1 MVLASPKIMD
11 KQEILNAIRDSLVNL
26 DFDKS
31 KEYTEKALEVGI
43 DPQEIIL
50 KSVAEGMEIVGRKFE
65 ASEYFLSELI
75 VAGEIGKEITKI
87 LEPKL
92 KGVEVKK
99 AGKVVI
105 GTVRGDLHDI
115 GKNIV
120 AMMLEASEFKVVDLG
135 ADVAPEAFVDAVK
148 RERPNVVA
156 MSALLTVTMVEMKN
170 VIDMLKAAN
179 VRNAVKVIIGGAAVT
194 DEYAKS
200 IGADG
205 YGANA
210 VEGVRICRQWIK

>member
-1 MVLASPKIMD
+1 MSKENLLD
-11 KQEILNAIRDSLVNL
+11 AIRDSIVNL

-31 KEYTEKALEVGI
+31 REYTLKALESGVK
-43 DPQEIIL
+43 PQEIIS
-50 KSVAEGMEIVGRKFE
+50 KSIAEGMDIVGKKFE

-87 LEPKL
+87 LEPHL
-92 KGVEVKK
+92 KGTEVKK
-99 AGKVVI
+99 LGKVVI

-120 AMMLEASEFKVVDLG
+120 AIMLEAAGFEVVDLG
-135 ADVAPEAFVDAVK
+135 ADVPPEKFVEAVK
-148 RERPNVVA
+148 KENPDIVA

-170 VIDMLKAAN
+170 VIEALKEAGL
-179 VRNAVKVIIGGAAVT
+179 RSKVKVIVGGAPVT
-194 DEYAKS
+194 EEFAKS

-205 YGANA
+205 YGADA
-210 VEGVRICRQWIK
+210 VQGVRICKAWMEEKNKAKN

>member
-1 MVLASPKIMD
+1 MSKA
-11 KQEILNAIRDSLVNL
+11 EILNSIRDSLVNL

-31 KEYTEKALEVGI
+31 KEYTQKALENGI

-50 KSVAEGMEIVGRKFE
+50 KSVAEGMEIVGKKFE

-75 VAGEIGKEITKI
+75 VAGEIGKEITKV

-92 KGVEVKK
+92 RGMELRK

-120 AMMLEASEFKVVDLG
+120 AMMLESSEFKVIDLG
-135 ADVAPEAFVDAVK
+135 ADVSPEAFVDAVK
-148 RERPNVVA
+148 KEKPNVVA

-170 VIDMLKAAN
+170 VIDELKAAG
-179 VRNAVKVIIGGAAVT
+179 VRKAVKVIIGGAAVT
-194 DEYAKS
+194 DEFASS

-210 VEGVRICRQWIK
+210 VEGVRLCKQWIK